1 MAKAKTKRV
10 SINALEKITDEYVNE
25 EVLEWNGLEITIK
38 RTLSF
43 SDMMKFVDSVAKS
56 CFVQGSGDYAPEIFD
71 FALRS
76 NVLDTYA
83 NFTMP
88 RDLEKQYAMVYC
100 SGAYEFVLE
109 HINQEQFRII
119 LHAASDKVE
128 KQVQANIEALN
139 RRLEEALSAFED
151 MQKSIAEIFSGVQPD
166 DLNKFVA
173 AVNQNGG
180 IDEEKI
186 LEAVINKD
194 KKEE

>member
-1 MAKAKTKRV
+1 M
-10 SINALEKITDEYVNE
+10 
-25 EVLEWNGLEITIK
+25 
-38 RTLSF
+38 
-43 SDMMKFVDSVAKS
+43 
-56 CFVQGSGDYAPEIFD
+56 
-71 FALRS
+71 
-76 NVLDTYA
+76 
-83 NFTMP
+83 
-88 RDLEKQYAMVYC
+88 
-100 SGAYEFVLE
+100 
-109 HINQEQFRII
+109 
-119 LHAASDKVE
+119 HAASDKVE